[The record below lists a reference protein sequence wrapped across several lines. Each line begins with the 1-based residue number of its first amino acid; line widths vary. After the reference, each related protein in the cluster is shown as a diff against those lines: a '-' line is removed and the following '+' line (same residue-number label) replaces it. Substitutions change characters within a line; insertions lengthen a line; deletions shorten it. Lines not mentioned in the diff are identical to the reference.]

1 MSIKDINLKN
11 MYSDQFE
18 KIVEKEMEAPIKHF
32 ERELVTIRSGRAHP
46 AMVEDIKV
54 TCYGGSQLS
63 LKELAA
69 ISVPEPRFIL
79 IQPWD
84 KGVIV
89 DIEKAISTSP
99 LGVTPAN
106 DGNVIRVT
114 LPEISSQRR
123 DELAKTLG
131 KKLEESKERVRT
143 VRGDFRNLVKDS
155 ERQKAISED
164 FSKTLQDI
172 LQKVTDKI
180 TERMQQMSDKK
191 EKEIKAV

>member
-11 MYSDQFE
+11 MYTHEFE
-18 KIVEKEMEAPIKHF
+18 KILEQEMDAPIKHF
-32 ERELVTIRSGRAHP
+32 ERELITIRSGRAHP

-54 TCYGGSQLS
+54 TCYGGSQLA

-69 ISVPEPRFIL
+69 ISVPEARFIL

-84 KGVIV
+84 KGVINDV
-89 DIEKAISTSP
+89 EKAILASP

-131 KKLEESKERVRT
+131 KKLEDTKERIRVI
-143 VRGDFRNLVKDS
+143 RGDFRNLVKDS
-155 ERQKAISED
+155 ERQKTISED
-164 FSKTLQDI
+164 FSKDLQKILQD
-172 LQKVTDKI
+172 VTDKF
-180 TERMQQMSDKK
+180 TERAEQMSGKK
-191 EKEIKAV
+191 EKEIKSV